1 MYLCTTSLIR
11 FILSEDTV
19 WFCVLATVSS
29 AAVNVGVHVPFEW
42 WFSRGYRP
50 RRGCQI
56 RGFALLHEKAVFAR
70 GDGNVHPHQLCSGGQ
85 SFPGSLPHLPFV
97 GL

>member
-1 MYLCTTSLIR
+1 M
-11 FILSEDTV
+11 

-29 AAVNVGVHVPFEW
+29 AAVNVGVHVSFEW

-56 RGFALLHEKAVFAR
+56 RGFISCMRRLSSLGVMAMSIPTNCVVGVNRFLAL
-70 GDGNVHPHQLCSGGQ
+70 S
-85 SFPGSLPHLPFV
+85 HLPFV